1 MEESVTRSL
10 PFKTRSALPAA
21 ALLIGA
27 GVFLFDITQPL
38 GTAVAIL
45 YVIPILFG
53 MWTPQPMFSVV
64 AAAAATALTW
74 ADIPLSP
81 SGDLRVGFL
90 NRLLI
95 VLALWITA
103 ILVVQR
109 RVTLDELTER
119 TLRAQLYLDV
129 ASVILLVLDTKQR
142 VILLNRRGREILG
155 YGETEVVGRDWFS
168 IFVPA
173 GVREDVR
180 AHHAQ
185 FLAGEAGTESI
196 DYPVLTARGQERMIH
211 WHRALVRDA
220 AGQVIGTLGSG
231 EDITAQRT
239 AETALRRSIKDLQDL
254 KYALDQSA
262 IVATTDVHGR
272 ITYVNDK
279 FCEISKY
286 PREELIGQDHRLI
299 NSGYHPKEFIR
310 DLWRTIARGQVWRGE
325 IKNRAKD
332 GSSYWVDTTIVPFV
346 DERGK
351 PYQYMAI
358 RNDITERK
366 RQEDRMREQAALTRL
381 GEMAAVVA
389 HEVKNPLAGIRGALQ
404 IIGARL
410 PADNRDR
417 SVIGDILARLDSL
430 NNIVQ
435 DLLLFARPRAPRQD
449 TVVLGALVSTTV
461 DLLRKDPAFAA
472 LDVVVAGEEAVVEG
486 DVEQLQTVVLNL
498 LLNSAQAV
506 GGSGRIDVTLTRRDG
521 WCDVRIRD
529 YGPGIPPDVR
539 ERVFEPF
546 FTTKHRGT
554 GLGLPT
560 AKRVVEMHRGTIALE
575 SPPEGGTEVTISLPA
590 R

>member
-1 MEESVTRSL
+1 V
-10 PFKTRSALPAA
+10 LPAA
-21 ALLIGA
+21 ALAVGA
-27 GVFLFDITQPL
+27 GIFLFDILQPL

-53 MWTPQPMFSVV
+53 MWTPQPMFSIV
-64 AAAAATALTW
+64 AAAVATALTW

-81 SGDLRVGFL
+81 SGDLQVGFI
-90 NRLLI
+90 NRLMI
-95 VLALWITA
+95 VFALWVTA

-109 RVTLDELTER
+109 RVTLDALAER
-119 TLRAQLYLDV
+119 TSRAQLYLDV
-129 ASVILLVLDTKQR
+129 ASVILLVLDTRQR
-142 VILLNRRGREILG
+142 VVLLNRRAREILACD
-155 YGETEVVGRDWFS
+155 EQDVLGRDWFDT
-168 IFVPA
+168 FVPER
-173 GVREDVR
+173 VRASVR
-180 AHHAQ
+180 AHHRQ
-185 FLAGEAGTESI
+185 FLAGRLGAESI
-196 DYPVLTARGQERMIH
+196 DYPILTSRGQERMIH

-220 AGQVIGTLGSG
+220 SGTVIGTMGSG

-239 AETALRRSIKDLQDL
+239 AEAALRRSIKDLQDL

-262 IVATTDVHGR
+262 IVATTDVQGT
-272 ITYVNDK
+272 ITYVNAK

-286 PREELIGQDHRLI
+286 SRDELLGQDHRII

-332 GSSYWVDTTIVPFV
+332 GSPYWVDTTIVPFV

-366 RQEDRMREQAALTRL
+366 RQEERMREQAALTRL

-404 IIGARL
+404 IIGTRL
-410 PADNRDR
+410 PPENRDR

-435 DLLLFARPRAPRQD
+435 DLLLFARPRAPRSD
-449 TVVLGALVSTTV
+449 RVPLGQLLSGTV
-461 DLLRKDPAFAA
+461 DLLRKDPAFAG
-472 LDVVVAGEEAVVEG
+472 LEVNVTCQEAVIDG
-486 DVEQLQTVVLNL
+486 DLEQLQTVILNL
-498 LLNSAQAV
+498 LLNGAQAV
-506 GGSGRIDVTLTRRDG
+506 GGNGRIDVTATPRDG
-521 WCDVRIRD
+521 WCDIRIRD
-529 YGPGIPPDVR
+529 YGPGIPPEVR
-539 ERVFEPF
+539 DRVFEPF

-560 AKRVVEMHRGTIALE
+560 AKRVIEMHRGTIALD
-575 SPPEGGTEVTISLPA
+575 SPRDGGTEVTISLPMA
-590 R
+590 RS

>member
-1 MEESVTRSL
+1 V
-10 PFKTRSALPAA
+10 LPAA
-21 ALLIGA
+21 ALAVGA
-27 GVFLFDITQPL
+27 GIFLFDILQPL

-53 MWTPQPMFSVV
+53 MWTPQPMFSIV
-64 AAAAATALTW
+64 AAAVATALTW

-81 SGDLRVGFL
+81 SGDLQVGFI
-90 NRLLI
+90 NRLMI
-95 VLALWITA
+95 VFALWVTA

-109 RVTLDELTER
+109 RVTLDALAER
-119 TLRAQLYLDV
+119 TSRAQLYLDV
-129 ASVILLVLDTKQR
+129 ASVILLVLDTRQR
-142 VILLNRRGREILG
+142 VVLLNRRAREILACD
-155 YGETEVVGRDWFS
+155 EQDALGRDWFDT
-168 IFVPA
+168 FVPER
-173 GVREDVR
+173 VRASVR
-180 AHHAQ
+180 AHHRQ
-185 FLAGEAGTESI
+185 FLAGRLGAESI
-196 DYPVLTARGQERMIH
+196 DYPILTSRGQERMIH

-220 AGQVIGTLGSG
+220 SGTVIGTMGSG

-239 AETALRRSIKDLQDL
+239 AEAALRRSIKDLQDL

-262 IVATTDVHGR
+262 IVATTDVQGT
-272 ITYVNDK
+272 ITYVNAK

-286 PREELIGQDHRLI
+286 SRDELLGQDHRII

-332 GSSYWVDTTIVPFV
+332 GSPYWVDTTIVPFV

-366 RQEDRMREQAALTRL
+366 RQEERMREQAALTRL

-404 IIGARL
+404 IIGTRL
-410 PADNRDR
+410 PPENRDR

-435 DLLLFARPRAPRQD
+435 DLLLFARPRAPRSD
-449 TVVLGALVSTTV
+449 RVPLGQLLSGTV
-461 DLLRKDPAFAA
+461 DLLRKDPAFAG
-472 LDVVVAGEEAVVEG
+472 LEVNVTCQEAVIDG
-486 DVEQLQTVVLNL
+486 DLEQLQTVILNL
-498 LLNSAQAV
+498 LLNGAQAV
-506 GGSGRIDVTLTRRDG
+506 GGNGRIDVTATPRDG
-521 WCDVRIRD
+521 WCDIRIRD
-529 YGPGIPPDVR
+529 YGPGIPPEVR
-539 ERVFEPF
+539 DRVFEPF

-560 AKRVVEMHRGTIALE
+560 AKRVIEMHRGTIALD
-575 SPPEGGTEVTISLPA
+575 SPRDGGTEVTISLPMA
-590 R
+590 RS